1 MILNTLPQPDA
12 DIARFVRV
20 TQAEDG
26 MIDIFIADNYRED
39 FKVQHF
45 VSRVQ
50 KAFPGRTRWASL
62 SLDEIDNVAIPQ
74 SSDAPAHSVN
84 QQRVLSYFRK
94 AIALSASDVHFT
106 VGRDGGQFCYV
117 EARVHG
123 ELQCLDCIDKD
134 EGMALASTIILS
146 MCDVTEKQFY
156 PNLHQDGRIAERF
169 LKPLG
174 IFGAR
179 YAHMPA
185 VGGLYVVMRLIKDDG
200 DAVPDFESLGFL
212 PDQVR
217 ALKRLLRRPEGM
229 LILSGPTGSG
239 KSTTLRT
246 ASAAYLALWGYINKL
261 PIRRLL
267 TIEDPPEGRI
277 YGAIQTPIIADKKNT
292 EEIKRAWLLS
302 MSYALR
308 CDPDAILNGEI
319 RDLESA
325 ITALKAA
332 MTGHLLMT
340 TLHAN
345 DGLNILERLEI
356 EGVSARLLADPQL
369 LIGLIS
375 QRLVQRLCPHCKVP
389 YQRVAGQLEEDDRDL
404 IEHCCQPEKVFMRH
418 FEGCEHC
425 YHGIVGRIVVAEVIA
440 PDAQFFELYRTKS
453 KAAAKTYWHRTLGGI
468 TRNQHVLHYIHAGEV
483 DPLAAHFI
491 CPIDEDSYTLLPE

>member
-1 MILNTLPQPDA
+1 MFNALPQPDA

-26 MIDIFIADNYRED
+26 MIDMVIADNYRED

-50 KAFPGRTRWASL
+50 KAFPGRSRWASL
-62 SLDEIDNVAIPQ
+62 SLDDIAHVALPP
-74 SSDAPAHSVN
+74 SGDAPAHSVN
-84 QQRVLSYFRK
+84 QQRVSGYFRK
-94 AIALSASDVHFT
+94 AIALSASDVHLT
-106 VGRDGGQFCYV
+106 VGRDGGEFCYM

-123 ELQCLDCIDKD
+123 ELHCMDCIDRD

-156 PNLHQDGRIAERF
+156 PHLHQDGRIAERF

-185 VGGLYVVMRLIKDDG
+185 VGGLYVVMRLIKEEG
-200 DAVPDFESLGFL
+200 EAVPDFESLGFL

-217 ALKRLLRRPEGM
+217 VLKRLLRRPEGM
-229 LILSGPTGSG
+229 IILSGPTGSG

-246 ASAAYLALWGYINKL
+246 ASAAWLALWGYINRL
-261 PIRRLL
+261 PVRRLL

-277 YGAIQTPIIADKKNT
+277 DGAIQTPIIADKKNP

-325 ITALKAA
+325 LTALKAA
-332 MTGHLLMT
+332 MTGHLVMT

-389 YQRVAGQLEEDDRDL
+389 YQQVAGQLEADDRNL
-404 IEHCCQPEKVFMRH
+404 IEHHCQPEKVLMRH
-418 FEGCEHC
+418 VEGCAHC
-425 YHGIVGRIVVAEVIA
+425 YHGIAGRMVVAEVIA
-440 PDAQFFELYRTKS
+440 PDAPFFELYRTKS
-453 KAAAKTYWHRTLGGI
+453 RAAAKTYWHRTLGGV

-483 DPLAAHFI
+483 DPLAAHCV
-491 CPIDEDSYTLLPE
+491 CPIDEDSYTLLP

>member
-1 MILNTLPQPDA
+1 MLSTLPPPDA
-12 DIARFVRV
+12 EIARFVRV
-20 TQAEDG
+20 KSGEDG
-26 MIDIFIADNYRED
+26 LIDVFVAENFGGNFD
-39 FKVQHF
+39 VQRY
-45 VSRVQ
+45 VGQ
-50 KAFPGRTRWASL
+50 LEKQYPGLIRLAIV
-62 SLDEIDNVAIPQ
+62 SLDEMNQVAITLP
-74 SSDAPAHSVN
+74 SDVTSHSVN
-84 QQRVLSYFRK
+84 QQRVLNYFRK
-94 AIALSASDVHFT
+94 AIALSASDLHFT
-106 VGRDGGQFCYV
+106 IGRDGSEFCFV

-123 ELQCLDCIDKD
+123 ELQRLDCINKE

-179 YAHMPA
+179 YAHMPS
-185 VGGLYVVMRLIKDDG
+185 VCGLYVVMRLIKDDG
-200 DAVPDFESLGFL
+200 DNVPDFETLGFL
-212 PDQVR
+212 PEQVKV
-217 ALKRLLRRPEGM
+217 LKRILRRPEGVM
-229 LILSGPTGSG
+229 ILSGPTGSG

-246 ASAAYLALWGYINKL
+246 AASTYLSMWRCVNKL
-261 PIRRLL
+261 PTRRLL

-302 MSYALR
+302 MAYALR

-345 DGLNILERLEI
+345 DALSILERLEI
-356 EGVSARLLADPQL
+356 EGVSARLIADPQL
-369 LIGLIS
+369 
-375 QRLVQRLCPHCKVP
+375 
-389 YQRVAGQLEEDDRDL
+389 
-404 IEHCCQPEKVFMRH
+404 F
-418 FEGCEHC
+418 
-425 YHGIVGRIVVAEVIA
+425 
-440 PDAQFFELYRTKS
+440 
-453 KAAAKTYWHRTLGGI
+453 
-468 TRNQHVLHYIHAGEV
+468 
-483 DPLAAHFI
+483 
-491 CPIDEDSYTLLPE
+491 

>member
-1 MILNTLPQPDA
+1 MINIPQPDA
-12 DIARFVRV
+12 EIARFVRV
-20 TQAEDG
+20 KSGEDG
-26 MIDIFIADNYRED
+26 LIDVFVAENFGGNFD
-39 FKVQHF
+39 VQRY
-45 VSRVQ
+45 VGQ
-50 KAFPGRTRWASL
+50 LEKQYPGLIRLAIV
-62 SLDEIDNVAIPQ
+62 SLDEMNQVAITLP
-74 SSDAPAHSVN
+74 SDVTSHSVN
-84 QQRVLSYFRK
+84 QQRVLNYFRK
-94 AIALSASDVHFT
+94 AIALSASDLHFT
-106 VGRDGGQFCYV
+106 IGRDGSEFCFV

-123 ELQCLDCIDKD
+123 ELQRLDCINKE

-179 YAHMPA
+179 YAHMPD
-185 VGGLYVVMRLIKDDG
+185 VGGLYVTMRLIKDDG
-200 DAVPDFESLGFL
+200 DNVPDFETLGFL
-212 PDQVR
+212 PEQVKV
-217 ALKRLLRRPEGM
+217 LKRILRRPEGM
-229 LILSGPTGSG
+229 MILSGPTGSG

-246 ASAAYLALWGYINKL
+246 AAASYLSLWGYVNKL
-261 PIRRLL
+261 PVRRLL

-302 MSYALR
+302 MAYALR

-345 DGLNILERLEI
+345 DALSILERLEI
-356 EGVSARLLADPQL
+356 EGVSARLIADPQL
-369 LIGLIS
+369 FVGLIS

-389 YQRVAGQLEEDDRDL
+389 YQQVAGQLEKDDRLL
-404 IEHCCQPEKVFMRH
+404 IEHQCQPEKVFMRKY
-418 FEGCEHC
+418 EGCEYC
-425 YHGIVGRIVVAEVIA
+425 QSGIVGRIVVAEVLS
-440 PDAQFFELYRTKS
+440 PDAQFFELYRTKG
-453 KAAAKTYWHRTLGGI
+453 KLAAKTYWHRTLGGI
-468 TRNQHVLHYIHAGEV
+468 TRNQHLLHYIHEGEV
-483 DPLAAHFI
+483 DPLTAHFI
-491 CPIDEDSYTLLPE
+491 CPIDEDSYTLLPD